1 MLSLH
6 ELQSQLAAHLLDPGA
21 DGAGAPVSRDTIP
34 AQERIDFHSNSGV
47 SSFRGTLRAVYP
59 VVERLVG
66 ANFFACAADAYR
78 DAHPS
83 ASGNLNLV
91 GEHFADFVDT
101 WTATGE
107 LPYLADI
114 ARLEWRIEQSFQAA
128 DRASLSVHDFA
139 AVPLE
144 RHEKL
149 KFELHPSCRLLAS
162 EWPIHYI
169 WRANQPGAP
178 VGLTM
183 DLRRRK
189 LYLLIRR
196 QAQTVVIETLD
207 RGDFSMLNL
216 LATGHAFDD
225 ARRSAIATQ
234 SDFDLAAFLQRH
246 VAAGVFAEFGR
257 RRDETIVVAAR
268 APGAPARRRG
278 DQAFGEE

>member
-6 ELQSQLAAHLLDPGA
+6 ELQSQLAAQLLDPGA
-21 DGAGAPVSRDTIP
+21 VDADAAVSRDAIP

-47 SSFRGTLRAVYP
+47 SNFRGTLRAVYP

-78 DAHPS
+78 DAQPS
-83 ASGNLNLV
+83 TNSDLGRF

-114 ARLEWRIEQSFQAA
+114 ARLEWRIEQSFQAP

-139 AVPLE
+139 AVPPA

-162 EWPIHYI
+162 EWPIHHI

-183 DLRRRK
+183 DLRRRD

-196 QAQTVVIETLD
+196 QAHAVVIETLD
-207 RGDFSMLNL
+207 RGEFCMLNL
-216 LATGHAFDD
+216 LATGSAFDD

-234 SDFDLAAFLQRH
+234 PDFDLGAFLQKH

-257 RRDETIVVAAR
+257 RRDESGVAAR
-268 APGAPARRRG
+268 MPGEPSRRRR
-278 DQAFGEE
+278 DQG

>member
-1 MLSLH
+1 MLSLR

-21 DGAGAPVSRDTIP
+21 EGASAPVSRDTIP
-34 AQERIDFHSNSGV
+34 APERIDFHGNGGV
-47 SSFRGTLRAVYP
+47 SNFRGTLRAVYP

-66 ANFFACAADAYR
+66 KSFFACAADAYR

-83 ASGNLNLV
+83 ASGNLNLI

-128 DRASLSVHDFA
+128 DRAALSVHDFA
-139 AVPLE
+139 AVPPE

-162 EWPIHYI
+162 EWPIHHI

-178 VGLTM
+178 VGLPL
-183 DLRRRK
+183 DLGRRD

-196 QAQTVVIETLD
+196 QAHAVVIETVD
-207 RGDFSMLNL
+207 RGEFCMLNL
-216 LATGHAFDD
+216 LATGSAFDD

-234 SDFDLAAFLQRH
+234 PDFDLAAFLQKH

-257 RRDETIVVAAR
+257 RRDEWTGVAAR
-268 APGAPARRRG
+268 MPGEPSRRRRDEKLG
-278 DQAFGEE
+278 DE